1 MRLRIQS
8 LAFHSLSP
16 PAPRHGIKGPPED
29 LAPDRRHPFTEEIF
43 CGGEPVRD
51 ACGERWI
58 KSGASKTD
66 DESASTRPHRG
77 TRIVS
82 QNMQDS
88 KECAAILSRAKRLL
102 VLTGAGI
109 SAESGMPTYR
119 GPNGAYATNS
129 SLPEVMSAEGFAND
143 RDKVWQQIEEMR
155 IQAAVAEP
163 NIAHQILAK
172 WEREQRFDGFLIA
185 TQNIDGLHQ
194 KAGSERLSELHG
206 SLWQIARPRTIDFTE
221 DDQFSDDV
229 KFMAYPDLRE
239 EILRRWSEENQ
250 QHVWTDRTVPFS
262 QIPPFSDSEI
272 RPNVLLFNESYGS
285 RLVWVEDFI
294 NSAPDTVLVIG
305 CSGGV
310 ALLPRLLKQCRK
322 AIPDCAIININPHE
336 DCIEL
341 PHHYLPL
348 SASVALTVLDSF
360 FS

>member
-1 MRLRIQS
+1 M
-8 LAFHSLSP
+8 
-16 PAPRHGIKGPPED
+16 ED
-29 LAPDRRHPFTEEIF
+29 
-43 CGGEPVRD
+43 
-51 ACGERWI
+51 
-58 KSGASKTD
+58 SN
-66 DESASTRPHRG
+66 
-77 TRIVS
+77 
-82 QNMQDS
+82 Q
-88 KECAAILSRAKRLL
+88 CAAILSTATRLL

-119 GPNGAYATNS
+119 GPNGAYAS
-129 SLPEVMSAEGFAND
+129 DPSLPEVMSAEGFAND
-143 RDKVWQQIEEMR
+143 RDKVWQRIEEMR
-155 IQAAVAEP
+155 LQAAASEP
-163 NIAHQILAK
+163 NAAHHILAK
-172 WEREQRFDGFLIA
+172 WEREQRFTGFLIA

-206 SLWQIARPRTIDFTE
+206 SLWHMARPRTIDFTE

-229 KFMAYPDLRE
+229 KFMAYPDMRE

-250 QHVWTDRTVPFS
+250 QQIWTDHTVPFS

-294 NSAPDTVLVIG
+294 GNAPDTVLVIG
-305 CSGGV
+305 CSSGV

-322 AIPDCAIININPHE
+322 VNPDCAIININPDE

-348 SASVALTVLDSF
+348 SASVALTALDSL